1 MAALPPSLAAL
12 LLFALVFVM
21 PSFWGDRFRFPL
33 NIAIPLMMAAF
44 VYAISSLSDTA
55 GLGAVRPLDLA
66 RTDLLWRQW
75 PLLAAGFVVSA
86 ILLTAWAALRRQPA

>member
-21 PSFWGDRFRFPL
+21 PNFWGDRFRFPL